1 MQPGL
6 APEVFFVL
14 LAALCGGLLV
24 RLLKLQPIVGYIL
37 AGVVFGSIFPVYG
50 GQIQKLAEIG
60 AVLLLFSVGIELS
73 LSKLARVAKVAVI
86 GAIIQM
92 AFISLLAYGLLSVL
106 GLNPLTAFI
115 LAFGFSL
122 SSTAVVVKILTD
134 KGEENTLHG
143 EIMIGWLLVQDL
155 AVIPMMVVL
164 PAIASP
170 GEGGVI
176 GASILALGKAVA
188 VVVGTLALG
197 KLIVPFVIHKIA
209 AINSRELLVLSS
221 LTLALGTAFLTSYF
235 GVSPALG
242 AFLAGVV
249 ISESQENHAVF
260 AETRP
265 LRDIFVALFFVTLG
279 FLVTPQTVIANI
291 GIILVM
297 ATLVIVAKALAVFV
311 LTVGLGYHGKT
322 AIAVALG
329 LSQIGEFAFVIF
341 SLALALGLIEP
352 TTATIGVATTL
363 LTLVA
368 TPFLFRSITPTWRK
382 ARDSFVKISFLEKI
396 VTGGDRR
403 ESPAVEYKEHI
414 IICGY
419 GRVGGWVGKALDSM
433 SMPFVVVDYNQA
445 VISDL
450 RKKGIEAI
458 YGDPTEK
465 EVIEAAG
472 VKNAKVVVLAI
483 PDETS
488 QEEIIAFVQ
497 NVNPSAKIISRVHK
511 DEAWDKLKI
520 LKVDKVIQPEF
531 EAAISM
537 IRTILVS
544 MGKTKEDINER
555 TKRIR
560 LSHAMT

>member
-1 MQPGL
+1 M
-6 APEVFFVL
+6 
-14 LAALCGGLLV
+14 
-24 RLLKLQPIVGYIL
+24 
-37 AGVVFGSIFPVYG
+37 
-50 GQIQKLAEIG
+50 
-60 AVLLLFSVGIELS
+60 LFSVGIELS

-419 GRVGGWVGKALDSM
+419 GRQGPGLDEHALC
-433 SMPFVVVDYNQA
+433 
-445 VISDL
+445 
-450 RKKGIEAI
+450 GC
-458 YGDPTEK
+458 
-465 EVIEAAG
+465 
-472 VKNAKVVVLAI
+472 
-483 PDETS
+483 
-488 QEEIIAFVQ
+488 
-497 NVNPSAKIISRVHK
+497 
-511 DEAWDKLKI
+511 
-520 LKVDKVIQPEF
+520 
-531 EAAISM
+531 
-537 IRTILVS
+537 
-544 MGKTKEDINER
+544 
-555 TKRIR
+555 R
-560 LSHAMT
+560 L